1 MTTGLQDLRQCILD
15 LKATRKDNYH
25 HHRHHHHNYQR
36 LHDHRHPSVDT
47 ATGLKALGQCRFNS
61 AGSRLDR
68 FFSQQHFKFTLT
80 AEGVR
85 GLLML
90 YLMVINENDEMA
102 DV

>member
-1 MTTGLQDLRQCILD
+1 MKTSLQDLRQCLLD
-15 LKATRKDNYH
+15 LEAPCKDAYHHHCHH
-25 HHRHHHHNYQR
+25 HHRH
-36 LHDHRHPSVDT
+36 PTVVT